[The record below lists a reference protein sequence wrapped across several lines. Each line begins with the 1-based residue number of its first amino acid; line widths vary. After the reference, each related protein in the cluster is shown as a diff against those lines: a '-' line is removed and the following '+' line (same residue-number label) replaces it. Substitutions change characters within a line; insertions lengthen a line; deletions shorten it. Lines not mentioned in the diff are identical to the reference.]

1 MAVLTITAASV
12 APGTGSKTK
21 SGTAGA
27 AITQGQPVYL
37 DATAIT
43 IFPADADVLASAAV
57 VGIALNAASTG
68 QPVTYQTS
76 GPITIGATVVVG
88 TAYYAS
94 TTTGGVCRESDL
106 ASGDFATF
114 LGFATSTTVITL
126 DIKAAGV
133 AKA

>member
-1 MAVLTITAASV
+1 MANLTITAANV
-12 APGTGSKTK
+12 APGAGAKTK

-43 IFPADADVLASAAV
+43 ILPADADVLASAAV
-57 VGIALNAASTG
+57 VGVALNAASTG

-94 TTTGGVCRESDL
+94 TTAGSVCLESDL

-114 LGFATSTTVITL
+114 IGFATSTTVINV

>member
-1 MAVLTITAASV
+1 MANLTITAANV
-12 APGTGSKTK
+12 APGTGAKTK

-37 DATAIT
+37 DASTIT
-43 IFPADADVLASAAV
+43 LFPADADVLASAAV
-57 VGIALNAASTG
+57 IGVALNAASTG

-94 TTTGGVCRESDL
+94 TTAGSVCLESDL

-114 LGFATSTTVITL
+114 IGFATSTTVINV